1 MVFVAAEGPEKAS
14 QVKSSSRSE
23 TLKFSQLII
32 HLTEHL
38 GDQLTDQLSE
48 YHTC

>member
-1 MVFVAAEGPEKAS
+1 MVFVAADGTRKGKSS
-14 QVKSSSRSE
+14 QVKLRSE

-38 GDQLTDQLSE
+38 GDHSS
-48 YHTC
+48 